1 MTIEDYSKN
10 LRGVNDGKD
19 FNPQYLVC
27 RLILGSD
34 SRLTTGKHPR
44 IDQEERDHLA
54 GGACWPAW
62 VRLCLEVTHAALPD
76 VW

>member
-19 FNPQYLVC
+19 FNPQYLV
-27 RLILGSD
+27 RILIVGSD
-34 SRLTTGKHPR
+34 VKLTAGEHPR

-54 GGACWPAW
+54 GGACRPAW
-62 VRLCLEVTHAALPD
+62 I
-76 VW
+76 

>member
-27 RLILGSD
+27 
-34 SRLTTGKHPR
+34 
-44 IDQEERDHLA
+44 
-54 GGACWPAW
+54 
-62 VRLCLEVTHAALPD
+62 
-76 VW
+76 